1 MKEQDNG
8 KLIFPGNAGMLPYLT
23 HGKSRAINAEN
34 RKGEKGRGGTAASP
48 LGKSRKGSPCLKDI
62 QPGEEV
68 VLGAIN
74 GPGVIHHMW
83 ITTDSKTAE
92 GDCFVLRDLVIR
104 IYWDEE
110 KEPSVEVPLGDFFC
124 CGFGKECIINSDLV
138 TVVPSR
144 GMNSYIQMP
153 FRKKALITLENQHV
167 NAIPAFF
174 YQIDY
179 TLYDYLPENTTYFHA
194 QWRRQAL
201 TEIGKDYVIIDGIK
215 GRGQYIGTYIAL
227 STLQRY
233 WWGEGEVKFYL
244 DGDEEYPTI
253 CGTGMEDYV
262 GGSWSFAKENQEKM
276 TEQTYSTPF
285 LGYPYYSNHDDLTVH
300 PYHNDDCPPMRGMYR
315 FHIPDPIYFQ
325 QNIKVTVQQIG
336 MSHNG
341 LFERQDDVSS
351 VAYWYQEDRE
361 MSKYCPLPPKEERW
375 PR

>member
-1 MKEQDNG
+1 MNIFQD
-8 KLIFPGNAGMLPYLT
+8 ILPYGVF
-23 HGKSRAINAEN
+23 GKSRAINAEN
-34 RKGEKGRGGTAASP
+34 PTGEKGKGGMASSN
-48 LGKSRKGSPCLKDI
+48 LGKGRKGSPCLKNVEPGSTTVLADI
-62 QPGEEV
+62 SGC
-68 VLGAIN
+68 
-74 GPGVIHHMW
+74 GVINHIW
-83 ITTDSKTAE
+83 ITVDNKTTD
-92 GDCFVLRDLVIR
+92 GDCFVLRDLILR
-104 IYWDEE
+104 MFWDDA
-110 KEPSVEVPLGDFFC
+110 KNPAVEVPLGDFFC
-124 CGFGKECIINSDLV
+124 CGFGKECYINSYPI
-138 TVVPSR
+138 VVAPSR
-144 GMNSYIQMP
+144 GLNSYFSMP
-153 FRKKALITLENQHV
+153 FRKKARIELVSQHKNV
-167 NAIPAFF
+167 IPAFF

-179 TLYDYLPENTTYFHA
+179 CLYDTLPDTMLYFFA
-194 QWRRQAL
+194 KWNRESV
-201 TEIGKDYVIIDGIK
+201 TVKKKDYTILDNVYGKGI
-215 GRGQYIGTYIAL
+215 YVGTYLAL
-227 STLQRY
+227 QTLERY

-315 FHIPDPIYFQ
+315 FHIPDRIYFQ

-351 VAYWYQEDRE
+351 VAYWYQEDKE
-361 MSKYCPLPPKEERW
+361 MSKYCPLPSKEERW

>member
-34 RKGEKGRGGTAASP
+34 RKGEKGRGGTTASP

-110 KEPSVEVPLGDFFC
+110 KEPSVEAPMGDFFC

-233 WWGEGEVKFYL
+233 WWGEGEVKFYI

-253 CGTGMEDYV
+253 CGTGMEDYF
-262 GGSWSFAKENQEKM
+262 GGSWSFAKQEAGK
-276 TEQTYSTPF
+276 TIEQTYTTSF
-285 LGYPYYSNHDDLTVH
+285 LGYPYYSRHDDLTKNQ
-300 PYHNDDCPPMRGMYR
+300 YHNDDCPPMRGFYR
-315 FHIPDPIYFQ
+315 WHVRDPIFFEE
-325 QNIKVTVQQIG
+325 NLKVTVQQIG
-336 MSHNG
+336 VGHNG
-341 LFERQDDVSS
+341 LFERQGDLSS
-351 VAYWYQEDRE
+351 VAYWYQNEPHNTFPNLLE
-361 MSKYCPLPPKEERW
+361 KEKRW